1 MVWFFYL
8 LLLLVVFIFFPCQSK
23 SGYVVRSG
31 RFSSD

>member
-8 LLLLVVFIFFPCQSK
+8 VLLLVVFIFFPCQSK

-31 RFSSD
+31 RFSLD